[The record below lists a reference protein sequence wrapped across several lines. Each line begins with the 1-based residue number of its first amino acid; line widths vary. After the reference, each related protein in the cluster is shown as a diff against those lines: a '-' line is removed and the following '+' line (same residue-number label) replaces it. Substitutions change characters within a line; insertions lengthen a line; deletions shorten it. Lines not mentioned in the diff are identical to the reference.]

1 MSAFSE
7 KKLNKTM
14 QFQQFLKRQMDI
26 WVSMISL
33 IVLAIPLFI
42 VALLIKLD
50 SKGPVFF
57 LQERIG
63 KDGKIFKMIKFR
75 TMVQGAANMG
85 AGLEI
90 VKNDSRVTKVGKFL
104 RRLRIDE
111 YPQLFQILL
120 GQMSLVGPRPAFPH
134 HLEKYTEEEK
144 KRLRVRPGFTNMD
157 ILKGGNA
164 LSWKERIQWDLWY
177 IDHWSLWLDI
187 KIILGSFRVVIT
199 GEDEEGGKKG
209 IIEDYK

>member
-1 MSAFSE
+1 
-7 KKLNKTM
+7 
-14 QFQQFLKRQMDI
+14 
-26 WVSMISL
+26 
-33 IVLAIPLFI
+33 
-42 VALLIKLD
+42 
-50 SKGPVFF
+50 
-57 LQERIG
+57 
-63 KDGKIFKMIKFR
+63 
-75 TMVQGAANMG
+75 MG

-144 KRLRVRPGFTNMD
+144 KRLSVRPGFTNMD

-177 IDHWSLWLDI
+177 IYHWSLLLDI
-187 KIILGSFRVVIT
+187 KNILVTFCVVLT

>member
-1 MSAFSE
+1 
-7 KKLNKTM
+7 M

>member
-1 MSAFSE
+1 M
-7 KKLNKTM
+7 
-14 QFQQFLKRQMDI
+14 KRQMDI
-26 WVSMISL
+26 WVSLSSL

-75 TMVQGAANMG
+75 SMVVNAANMG

-90 VKNDSRVTKVGKFL
+90 VKNDSRVTRVGKFL

-120 GQMSLVGPRPAFPH
+120 GQMSLVGPRPSFPH

-144 KRLRVRPGFTNMD
+144 RRLSVRPGFTNMD

-164 LSWKERIQWDLWY
+164 LSWKQRIQWDLWY

-187 KIILGSFRVVIT
+187 KIILGSFKVVFT
-199 GEDEEGGKKG
+199 GEDEEGGEKG

>member
-1 MSAFSE
+1 
-7 KKLNKTM
+7 M
-14 QFQQFLKRQMDI
+14 QFQRFLKRQMDI
-26 WVSMISL
+26 WVSLISL
-33 IVLAIPLFI
+33 IILAVPLLI

-57 LQERIG
+57 VQERIG
-63 KDGKIFKMIKFR
+63 KGGKIFKMFKFR
-75 TMVQGAANMG
+75 SMVVNAVHMG
-85 AGLEI
+85 SGLEV
-90 VKNDSRVTKVGKFL
+90 VKNDARITRVGRFL
-104 RRLRIDE
+104 RRTRIDE

-120 GQMSLVGPRPAFPH
+120 GQMSLVGPRPAFTH

-144 KRLRVRPGFTNMD
+144 KRLSVSPGFTNMD

-164 LSWKERIQWDLWY
+164 LSWKERIQWDIWY

-187 KIILGSFRVVIT
+187 KIILGSFKVVFT
-199 GEDEEGGKKG
+199 GEDEEGGEKG